1 LDNVYFWLYFWL
13 NQLIGEKMFKNKNAN
28 INLINNNSE
37 YFHTSQTDV
46 LNIIKRNKIEEKQLK
61 RKNIILGFTAASV
74 LVIAGLLISL

>member
-1 LDNVYFWLYFWL
+1 
-13 NQLIGEKMFKNKNAN
+13 MFKNKNVN
-28 INLINNNSE
+28 INLINNESE

-61 RKNIILGFTAASV
+61 RKNIILGFSAVST